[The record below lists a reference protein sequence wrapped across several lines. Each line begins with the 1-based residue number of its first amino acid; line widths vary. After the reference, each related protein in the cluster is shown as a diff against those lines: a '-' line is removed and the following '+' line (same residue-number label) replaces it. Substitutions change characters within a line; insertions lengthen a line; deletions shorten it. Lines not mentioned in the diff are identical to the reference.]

1 MMKTNSKH
9 DPFRIVF
16 DVFQSSLSGATSV
29 DCDKRSSTESSNN
42 DDIFSSATEKELHQ
56 SVLSRL
62 GNVKILRELTMQRLS
77 SKLLLDTAKIGV
89 IESSHCQAEA
99 NCLRHEELTKRRL
112 GEQLLAAERS
122 MRELVFEIIGEYGK
136 SEVRISRRQYYL
148 LNIAQLKLIRRIS
161 QLRWQRFSLRLCD
174 SLSCRPPASCDQI
187 RMDQTTAREYRIT
200 GKILCPTDDNLEITS
215 IASSL
220 GGILKKRSLQASPVL
235 NILAVV
241 KLSRVQYH
249 QKKVR
254 LSSFSTGSDCAT
266 NNSSPRLI
274 NLDGRAPMQRLISS
288 HHRSEDALVISTPAE
303 FQIIIDRLLKWIKD
317 DDFYDVSLS
326 KVDKTEFDSNK
337 FLSSYHIA
345 WLHPP
350 SYYPMLWGKV
360 ASHGKHRKSVH
371 EVPFADT
378 YLSKTLN
385 DVEGY
390 PHSVPE
396 ADHNQRKSW
405 EGQCLD
411 DFISRYS
418 LQHTSLLASD
428 RIYFCL
434 EERNLLTFGK
444 FPIEDTLGE
453 SKSRERLTLELQS
466 QLQVFS
472 K

>member
-1 MMKTNSKH
+1 MTTNSKH

-29 DCDKRSSTESSNN
+29 DCNKMSSTESCNN
-42 DDIFSSATEKELHQ
+42 DDILSSATETELHQ

-174 SLSCRPPASCDQI
+174 SLSCRPPTSCDQI
-187 RMDQTTAREYRIT
+187 RIDQTTAREYRIT
-200 GKILCPTDDNLEITS
+200 GKILCPTNDNLEITS
-215 IASSL
+215 VASSL
-220 GGILKKRSLQASPVL
+220 GGILKRRSLQASPVL

-254 LSSFSTGSDCAT
+254 LSTFSTGSDCAT
-266 NNSSPRLI
+266 KTSSPIVI
-274 NLDGRAPMQRLISS
+274 NLDGRAPTQRLKS
-288 HHRSEDALVISTPAE
+288 HHRSEDVLVISTPAE
-303 FQIIIDRLLKWIKD
+303 FQVIIDRLLKWNKD

-326 KVDKTEFDSNK
+326 KVDKTEYDSNK

-360 ASHGKHRKSVH
+360 ASHGTHRKSVH
-371 EVPFADT
+371 NVPSADT

-390 PHSVPE
+390 PHSAPE
-396 ADHNQRKSW
+396 VDHNQKESW
-405 EGQCLD
+405 EGQSLD

-444 FPIEDTLGE
+444 FPTEDTLGG
-453 SKSRERLTLELQS
+453 SKSRECLTLELQS